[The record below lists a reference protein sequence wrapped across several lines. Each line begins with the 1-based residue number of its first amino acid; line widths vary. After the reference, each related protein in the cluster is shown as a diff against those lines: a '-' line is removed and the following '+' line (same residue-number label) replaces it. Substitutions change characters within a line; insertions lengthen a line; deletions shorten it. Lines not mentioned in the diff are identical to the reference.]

1 MFVLPNNMRSY
12 KIVRRAPKKTCL
24 ASADI
29 NGIDNILIAI

>member
-1 MFVLPNNMRSY
+1 MRSY
-12 KIVRRAPKKTCL
+12 KMIRRAPKKTRS